1 MCQLAQQQQAQQ
13 GGAGTAAAGGGA
25 MGGLNFEALRN
36 TPEIQQIRERL
47 RENPDQVQPLV
58 QELATRNPGIAQV
71 LSQNPQ
77 LLLQLLGEDAADV
90 EMFDGDG
97 PIPPDAQIIRVTE
110 EERAAIER
118 VGFILTL

>member
-1 MCQLAQQQQAQQ
+1 
-13 GGAGTAAAGGGA
+13 
-25 MGGLNFEALRN
+25 
-36 TPEIQQIRERL
+36 
-47 RENPDQVQPLV
+47 LV